1 MLCDIGESTR
11 GCDEKKNKNKP
22 CTTGP
27 SRMNIH
33 DFIEAVKID
42 DAFLQI
48 FAHQWNRAL
57 YDVVIAAEEEYR
69 FQQELQPDNNEDD
82 EDDRVFSLR
91 LEDILLEK
99 LKLYFGGGVN

>member
-1 MLCDIGESTR
+1 
-11 GCDEKKNKNKP
+11 
-22 CTTGP
+22 
-27 SRMNIH
+27 MNIH

-42 DAFLQI
+42 DVFLQI